1 MPNLTLKLSIIYY
14 LTTATLH
21 SILYMKGIIM
31 KEQNK
36 IKFVELANSRVNKA
50 IKLLRLISNLA
61 NKSHYTYSQSD
72 ADKIINTLNQ
82 EIKSIRDKFNSKN
95 SRDTKEFKI

>member
-1 MPNLTLKLSIIYY
+1 
-14 LTTATLH
+14 
-21 SILYMKGIIM
+21 MKGIIM
-31 KEQNK
+31 KEKK
-36 IKFVELANSRVNKA
+36 IKFEELANSRDNKA

-72 ADKIINTLNQ
+72 SDKIVNTLNQ
-82 EIKSIRDKFNSKN
+82 EIKSIKDKFNSKN

>member
-1 MPNLTLKLSIIYY
+1 
-14 LTTATLH
+14 
-21 SILYMKGIIM
+21 MKGIIV
-31 KEQNK
+31 KEKK
-36 IKFVELANSRVNKA
+36 IKFEELANSRVNKA

-72 ADKIINTLNQ
+72 SDKIVNTLNQ
-82 EIKSIRDKFNSKN
+82 EIKSIKDKFNSKN